1 MSYSTIHN
9 YLSCIASFYKI
20 NDIILNTKKIG
31 KFMLQQKRAKK
42 IGAILMK
49 RGFTR
54 RIKTISCYRSKV

>member
-1 MSYSTIHN
+1 MLSLKEKGMSYSTIHN

-20 NDIILNTKKIG
+20 NDIILNTKKID

-49 RGFTR
+49 
-54 RIKTISCYRSKV
+54 